1 MYHWVKA
8 WCGGQKVPNEKSTH
22 EYTMNTIPL
31 LDLSQLFQAL
41 ALYSFLKINNF
52 L

>member
-1 MYHWVKA
+1 MCHWVKA

-22 EYTMNTIPL
+22 EYTNFTIPF

-41 ALYSFLKINNF
+41 ALYSFSKIHNF